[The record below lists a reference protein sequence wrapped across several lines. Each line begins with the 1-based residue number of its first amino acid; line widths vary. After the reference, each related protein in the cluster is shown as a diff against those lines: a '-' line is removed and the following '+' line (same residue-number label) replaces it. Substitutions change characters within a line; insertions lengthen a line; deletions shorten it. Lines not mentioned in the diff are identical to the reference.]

1 MGVLC
6 VTSLRGIEKKY
17 GSRSG
22 EILTAIEALGSL
34 VDVTGMSPSRIH
46 AKIASRSA
54 AESICLIGSYD
65 LLPPFSR
72 RNPTSHLSGDTDKS
86 IKTDAPYGAPP
97 GSIED
102 EYAPPRAPARIPDGA
117 DVDADRFLKLL
128 SAQRAMP
135 RTRTPAGAF
144 EEAADEFAGAARYV
158 HRAVKG
164 GTKTKPR
171 LSPPSV
177 ITTPDPVPLLSGRGR
192 VHILLHGADFPPD
205 WASLFGRKESAPS
218 HDYPEAL
225 SAPLIGR
232 CDLQGSVVTFSSCYA
247 AMLDGASRRTPSNQ
261 VALACLASGAK
272 VVLGSTRS
280 NWIQT
285 MRPYSGFG
293 PGLVAEFWKELRKS
307 GRRAADALTRA
318 KRAFLKA
325 GLAGDPADHPYILK
339 TVLQAH
345 LYGHPDARL

>member
-1 MGVLC
+1 VLC
-6 VTSLRGIEKKY
+6 VTPVGAIKKKY
-17 GSRSG
+17 GSRAG
-22 EILTAIEALGSL
+22 EILKAIGVLGSV
-34 VDVTGMSPSRIH
+34 VDATGMGPTRIQ
-46 AKIASRSA
+46 AKIASLSA

-72 RNPTSHLSGDTDKS
+72 KNPTSHLSGDTDGN

-102 EYAPPRAPARIPDGA
+102 EYAPPRVPARMPDGA

-128 SAQRAMP
+128 TAQRAAP
-135 RTRTPAGAF
+135 RRRTPTGAF
-144 EEAADEFAGAARYV
+144 EEAANEFAGAARYV
-158 HRAVKG
+158 HRALSKG
-164 GTKTKPR
+164 GVRRSVR
-171 LSPPSV
+171 LSPPCV
-177 ITTPDPVPLLSGRGR
+177 ITRPDPVPLLSRRGR
-192 VHILLHGADFPPD
+192 AHILLHGADFSPD
-205 WASLFGRKESAPS
+205 WASLFGRKESDPPNE
-218 HDYPEAL
+218 YPEAL
-225 SAPLIGR
+225 SASLIER

-247 AMLDGASRRTPSNQ
+247 AMLDGGSKRTPANQ

-272 VVLGSTRS
+272 VVLCSTRS

-285 MRPYSGFG
+285 MRPFSGFG
-293 PGLVAEFWKELRKS
+293 PGLVAEFWKELRKPH
-307 GRRAADALTRA
+307 RRAADALTRA
-318 KRAFLKA
+318 KRTFLKA